1 MAGGT
6 LQEGELT
13 EKDWIG
19 LVPDLAFPICLFT
32 YAGLG
37 MRVRHV
43 LLFRLNSNLLVGVRF
58 LVRKHDPHEAEH
70 SGAYMS
76 QRLV

>member
-1 MAGGT
+1 M
-6 LQEGELT
+6 T
-13 EKDWIG
+13 EKDWIE

-32 YAGLG
+32 YAGGG
-37 MRVRHV
+37 MRAKHV
-43 LLFRLNSNLLVGVRF
+43 LLFPLNSNLLVRVRF
-58 LVRKHDPHEAEH
+58 LVGKHGRGTSPHEAEH